1 MNKLKKIIKKYKK
14 LSEKHDDIV
23 MVLEEK
29 GGNLSVVINGD
40 EGIEYSDT
48 LDVDV
53 LEKLKTLL
61 DRNSIEY
68 YVPQKV

>member
-29 GGNLSVVINGD
+29 EGNLSVVINGD

-48 LDVDV
+48 LDADV

>member
-14 LSEKHDDIV
+14 LSENHNEIV
-23 MVLEEK
+23 MVLEEN

-40 EGIEYSDT
+40 EGVEYSDT

-68 YVPQKV
+68 YEPQKV

>member
-14 LSEKHDDIV
+14 LSEKHEELV

-29 GGNLSVVINGD
+29 GGKLSVVINGD
-40 EGIEYSDT
+40 DGVEFSDT

-53 LEKLKTLL
+53 LEKLKPLL

-68 YVPQKV
+68 YEPQRV